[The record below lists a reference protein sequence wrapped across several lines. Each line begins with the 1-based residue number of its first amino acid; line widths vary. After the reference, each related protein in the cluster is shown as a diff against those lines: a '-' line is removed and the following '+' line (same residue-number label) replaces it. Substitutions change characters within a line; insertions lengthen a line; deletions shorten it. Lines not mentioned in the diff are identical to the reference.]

1 MHKHIHADHLKESKI
16 PFLHTGIGSILGISV
31 TILVELFMLYK
42 KIKESKRKWDDG
54 LLITKRTGFI
64 KEVIDAFI
72 SFLCRSGGSIGGMV
86 LGQFFI
92 PIPFVGAFVGMLLGT
107 FTGDFLS
114 KQIPEKYLSDTASGI
129 DEFIDELYYDIKN
142 D

>member
-1 MHKHIHADHLKESKI
+1 MHKHIYANHLNESKI
-16 PFLHTGIGSILGISV
+16 PFLHTGLGSTLGIGL
-31 TILVELFMLYK
+31 TILAELCILCM

-54 LLITKRTGFI
+54 LLITKRKGFI
-64 KEVIDAFI
+64 KEIIDELI
-72 SFLCRSGGSIGGMV
+72 GFLCRSVGSIGGMY

-129 DEFIDELYYDIKN
+129 DEFIDELYDDIKK